1 MLSRPQQILL
11 KRAQREAAL
20 PDGEYREALELVSGC
35 RSSKDASMT
44 DRHLDLLM
52 GYFEAIHWRKVDAGE
67 LQPSCRPDAVFR
79 QRSYWASKNTRQE
92 TSRDRFTNLNLGQ
105 AVAGLESQ
113 LETLG
118 YSAEYCVGIRR
129 KATKGRTDVHALH
142 LYRAALQRTLNA
154 KARRKE
160 AVENPV

>member
-11 KRAQREAAL
+11 KRAQREVAL

-35 RSSKDASMT
+35 RSSTAPAMT
-44 DRHLDLLM
+44 DHHLDLLM

-67 LQPSCRPDAVFR
+67 LQQPCRADAVFR
-79 QRSYWASKNTRQE
+79 QRGYWAGKNTRRE

-105 AVAGLESQ
+105 AIAGLESQ
-113 LETLG
+113 LATLG
-118 YSAEYCVGIRR
+118 YSAEYCTGIRR
-129 KATKGRTDVHALH
+129 KAAKGRTDEHALH
-142 LYRAALQRTLNA
+142 LYRAALQRTFNA